1 MGLRLAYTNPHHSI
15 PLTTMTKLLSAL
27 SGLGLLALAACG
39 AQQPAQAQAQT
50 PAASAASTAGFAPK
64 NLTGLAQATFAGGC
78 FWAQEEAFEEIKGV
92 KQVVSGYAGGTVP
105 HPSYEQVAGQATGH
119 TETVNIYYDPQ
130 VVSYQELVNIFFTAS
145 HDPTQLNRQG
155 PDTGP
160 EYRSAVFY
168 RTPEEKKIVEQTIAK
183 VNASK
188 QYDGKIVTQV
198 VPFTQFWDA
207 EDYHQGY
214 YRLHPENP
222 YIATVSAHKVEHVRQ
237 RFPEDLKP
245 GLPNL

>member
-1 MGLRLAYTNPHHSI
+1 
-15 PLTTMTKLLSAL
+15 MTKFLSAAT
-27 SGLGLLALAACG
+27 GLGLLALLTACG
-39 AQQPAQAQAQT
+39 SQQPAQAQAQT
-50 PAASAASTAGFAPK
+50 PAAQVASTAGFAPK

-78 FWAQEEAFEEIKGV
+78 FWAQEEAFEELKGV

-105 HPSYEQVAGQATGH
+105 HPSYEQVAGQQTGH
-119 TETVNIYYDPQ
+119 TETVNIYYDPK
-130 VVSYQELVNIFFTAS
+130 VISYQELANVFFMAS

-168 RTPEEKKIVEQTIAK
+168 RTPEEKKVIEETIAK

-188 QYDGKIVTQV
+188 QYGSKIVTQV
-198 VPFTQFWDA
+198 VPFSQFWDA

-214 YRLHPENP
+214 YRLNTDNP
-222 YIATVSAHKVEHVRQ
+222 YIANVSAHKVEHVRE
-237 RFPEDLKP
+237 RFPQDLKAN
-245 GLPNL
+245 LPNL

>member
-1 MGLRLAYTNPHHSI
+1 
-15 PLTTMTKLLSAL
+15 MTKLLSAAL
-27 SGLGLLALAACG
+27 GLGFLTLTACG
-39 AQQPAQAQAQT
+39 SQQPAQAQTT
-50 PAASAASTAGFAPK
+50 PAGGAASTTGLAPA

-105 HPSYEQVAGQATGH
+105 HPTYEQVAGQTTGH
-119 TETVNIYYDPQ
+119 TETVNIYYDPK
-130 VVSYQELVNIFFTAS
+130 VVSYQMLADIFFKAS

-155 PDTGP
+155 YDRGP

-168 RTPEEKKIVEQTIAK
+168 RTPAEKATIEATIAK

-188 QYDGKIVTQV
+188 EYGDKIVTQV
-198 VPFTQFWDA
+198 APFTEFWPA

-214 YRLHPENP
+214 YRLNPDNP
-222 YIATVSAHKVEHVRQ
+222 YISNVSAHKVAHVRKE
-237 RFPEDLKP
+237 FPQCLKP
-245 GLPNL
+245 GLPAL

>member
-1 MGLRLAYTNPHHSI
+1 MSKPHFLSVVH
-15 PLTTMTKLLSAL
+15 PMTKLFSAL
-27 SGLGLLALAACG
+27 FGLGALALTACG
-39 AQQPAQAQAQT
+39 SQQSAQAQT
-50 PAASAASTAGFAPK
+50 PPQTPQRATTGFAPA

-105 HPSYEQVAGQATGH
+105 RPTYEQVADQQTGH
-119 TETVNIYYDPQ
+119 AEAVNIYYDPK
-130 VVSYQELVNIFFTAS
+130 VISYQTLATIFFTAS

-155 PDTGP
+155 NDTGP
-160 EYRSAVFY
+160 EYRSVAFY
-168 RTPEEKKIVEQTIAK
+168 RTPEEKKIIDQTIAK

-188 QYDGKIVTQV
+188 QYDAKIVTQV
-198 VPFTQFWDA
+198 APLSKFWDA

-222 YIATVSAHKVEHVRQ
+222 YITTVSARKVEHVRKA
-237 RFPEDLKP
+237 FPQELKQAQA
-245 GLPNL
+245 L

>member
-1 MGLRLAYTNPHHSI
+1 
-15 PLTTMTKLLSAL
+15 MTKFLSAV
-27 SGLGLLALAACG
+27 SGLGLLALTACG
-39 AQQPAQAQAQT
+39 SQQPAQAQAQT
-50 PAASAASTAGFAPK
+50 PAAQVASTAGFAPK

-78 FWAQEEAFEEIKGV
+78 FWAQEEAFEQLKGV

-105 HPSYEQVAGQATGH
+105 HPSYEQVAGQQTGH
-119 TETVNIYYDPQ
+119 TETVNIYYDPR
-130 VVSYQELVNIFFTAS
+130 VISYQELASIFFTAS

-168 RTPEEKKIVEQTIAK
+168 RTPEEKKIIEETIVK

-188 QYDGKIVTQV
+188 QYDSKIVTQV
-198 VPFTQFWDA
+198 VPFAQFWDA
-207 EDYHQGY
+207 EGYHQGY
-214 YRLHPENP
+214 FRLNPDNP
-222 YIATVSAHKVEHVRQ
+222 YIANVSAHKVEHVRKL
-237 RFPEDLKP
+237 FPQDLKP

>member
-1 MGLRLAYTNPHHSI
+1 
-15 PLTTMTKLLSAL
+15 MTKLLSAVL
-27 SGLGLLALAACG
+27 GLGLVALTSCG
-39 AQQPAQAQAQT
+39 PQQSAAQT
-50 PAASAASTAGFAPK
+50 TPAASTAGFAPA

-92 KQVVSGYAGGTVP
+92 KQVVSGYAGGTVT

-119 TETVNIYYDPQ
+119 AETVNIYYDPK
-130 VVSYQELVNIFFTAS
+130 VVSYQTLANIFFTAS

-168 RTPEEKKIVEQTIAK
+168 RTPEEKKMLEETIAK

-198 VPFTQFWDA
+198 LPFKDFWPA

-214 YRLHPENP
+214 YRLHPDNP
-222 YIATVSAHKVEHVRQ
+222 YITTVSEHKVAHVRKL
-237 RFPEDLKP
+237 FPKDLKP

>member
-1 MGLRLAYTNPHHSI
+1 
-15 PLTTMTKLLSAL
+15 MTKLLSAL

-39 AQQPAQAQAQT
+39 SQQPAQAQAQT
-50 PAASAASTAGFAPK
+50 PAAQVASTAGFAPK

-105 HPSYEQVAGQATGH
+105 RPSYEQVAGQQTGH
-119 TETVNIYYDPQ
+119 TETVNIYYDPK
-130 VVSYQELVNIFFTAS
+130 VISYQELANIFFTAS

-168 RTPEEKKIVEQTIAK
+168 RTPEEKKIIEQTIAR

-188 QYDGKIVTQV
+188 QYSDKIVTQV

-207 EDYHQGY
+207 EAYHQGY
-214 YRLHPENP
+214 YRLNTDNP
-222 YIATVSAHKVEHVRQ
+222 YIANVSEHKVAHVRKL
-237 RFPEDLKP
+237 FPQDLKAN
-245 GLPNL
+245 LPNL

>member
-1 MGLRLAYTNPHHSI
+1 MKNLLHGTLGLA
-15 PLTTMTKLLSAL
+15 
-27 SGLGLLALAACG
+27 LLALTACG
-39 AQQPAQAQAQT
+39 SQQPAQAQNP
-50 PAASAASTAGFAPK
+50 PAAVASTAGFAPA

-105 HPSYEQVAGQATGH
+105 HPSYEQVAAQNTGH
-119 TETVNIYYDPQ
+119 TETVNIYYDPK
-130 VVSYQELVNIFFTAS
+130 VVSYQKLAEIFFTAS

-155 PDTGP
+155 NDTGP

-168 RTPEEKKIVEQTIAK
+168 RTPEEKKIIDETIAK

-198 VPFTQFWDA
+198 VPFKQFWDA

-214 YRLHPENP
+214 YRLNPDNP
-222 YIATVSAHKVEHVRQ
+222 YIINVSEHKVAHVRKL
-237 RFPEDLKP
+237 FPQDLKP
-245 GLPNL
+245 GLPNM